1 MFRLPGIFLR
11 LSLGSAFK
19 NQTKPLAAFGRGL
32 FTKSPFPKPA
42 KTTRSSSTWAHY
54 NRHYGRN
61 KIDWNAL
68 KKPALFTASFCVVT
82 TLATPYLMQLPPL
95 AYFKSHPKSIVYG
108 IIGLNIA
115 GFLAWRSPISSR
127 YMTRYGLL
135 MKDSI
140 RSQWSLLGSAFS
152 HQDPFH
158 LLFNMLMLFSFGT
171 SFATAIGATNFLTMY
186 LNSAVISSFI
196 SVAIPT
202 IMRTSLSVASLG
214 ASGALFGV
222 FGAFAYLAP
231 KAPVSLFFLPVP
243 GGAWVLFVGSILIN
257 AAGIALKWGRYD
269 FGAHLGGCLAGAGY
283 GWYFSKLREKRVSK
297 RAYRGY

>member
-1 MFRLPGIFLR
+1 MFRLPGFHTCFSANSR
-11 LSLGSAFK
+11 LSPVPIRAFM
-19 NQTKPLAAFGRGL
+19 FG
-32 FTKSPFPKPA
+32 
-42 KTTRSSSTWAHY
+42 TRSLKVSPCASRGAIRPSSTWSQY

-61 KIDWNAL
+61 KINWNAL

-82 TLATPYLMQLPPL
+82 TLATPYLMQIPPL
-95 AYFKSHPKSIVYG
+95 SYFRSHPRVMVYA
-108 IIGLNIA
+108 IIGMNVA
-115 GFLAWRSPISSR
+115 GFLAWRSPVFSR

-135 MKDSI
+135 MKDNI

-158 LLFNMLMLFSFGT
+158 LMFNMLMLYSFGT
-171 SFATAIGATNFLTMY
+171 SFATAVGASNFLAMY
-186 LNSAVISSFI
+186 LNSAVISSFV

-202 IMRTSLSVASLG
+202 IMRTSMTVASLG

-231 KAPVSLFFLPVP
+231 KAPVALFFLPVP
-243 GGAWVLFVGSILIN
+243 GGAWVLFLGSIAIN

-269 FGAHLGGCLAGAGY
+269 FGAHLGGCLAGAAY
-283 GWYFSKLREKRVSK
+283 GWYFSKIRQSRSRPQVFS
-297 RAYRGY
+297 RY